1 VSAEQEQQRHSF
13 EVLSSRTAYSGRMIA
28 LRVDEVTMPGGN
40 SAVREVVEHPGAV
53 AMAAI
58 DDERRVVMIHQYRHP
73 VGRRLWELPAG
84 LLDISGED
92 PLATAKR
99 ELVEEVG
106 LAAGDW
112 SVLVDVAASPGFTD
126 ESVRVYLATGLTEVG
141 RPGLMGNEEDDLV
154 VRRFPLAE
162 AVRMAL
168 AGEIVNA
175 STIAG
180 LLAAHAVTGGKVEA
194 RPAAA
199 AWTDR
204 PTAWAA
210 RRNAR

>member
-1 VSAEQEQQRHSF
+1 MSLDEQRHRF
-13 EVLSSRTAYSGRMIA
+13 EVVSSRNAYNGKMIA
-28 LRVDEVTMPGGN
+28 LRVDEVSMPGGR

-53 AMAAI
+53 AVAAI

-99 ELVEEVG
+99 ELGEEVG

-112 SVLVDVAASPGFTD
+112 SVLVDVAVSPGFTD
-126 ESVRVYLATGLTEVG
+126 ESIRVYLATGLSAVD
-141 RPGLMGNEEDDLV
+141 RPGPTGDEEDDLV
-154 VRRFPLAE
+154 VRRFPLDE

-168 AGEIVNA
+168 AGEVVSA
-175 STIAG
+175 SAVAG
-180 LLAAHAVTGGKVEA
+180 LLAAHAVLGGTA
-194 RPAAA
+194 DPRPPAAA
-199 AWTDR
+199 WPDR
-204 PTAWAA
+204 PTAWPAQ
-210 RRNAR
+210 RSGR